1 MLLAFT
7 AFLILA
13 WGLVARRLPA
23 SRAVRFRLSLIG
35 GATIII
41 AFVLTLSRLM
51 PLAFLVL
58 LSGAGLIAN
67 TLIRSFAQAAE
78 EIDPASGAMPA
89 RAGTMDRAEALA
101 VLGLEGRPNPE
112 AIKAAHKKM
121 IVRAHPDQGGSAY
134 LATKVNQ
141 ARDVLLDG

>member
-23 SRAVRFRLSLIG
+23 SSAVRFRLSLIG
-35 GATIII
+35 GVTIVV
-41 AFVLTLSRLM
+41 AFVLILNRLM
-51 PLAFLVL
+51 PLALLVL

-67 TLIRSFAQAAE
+67 TLIRSLSQVAEDTAQPGAEPVRAA
-78 EIDPASGAMPA
+78 AK
-89 RAGTMDRAEALA
+89 MDKAEALA
-101 VLGLEGRPNPE
+101 VLGLEGMPDAD

-134 LATKVNQ
+134 LAAKVNQ